1 MNLFLCASST
11 RMKSLNIFL
20 ATAKPVISKE
30 LLFISDESAFCLQE
44 DSLKFEDTTRRLS
57 PLCKGGRE
65 GFIRGIENDTF
76 SSNQPPL
83 VPPLC
88 YCLRLCMQ
96 LDAIFIGTAKRRC
109 RDCILFL
116 NNNGRR
122 RHGNSWLMQLDV
134 ESRSVTATLQGSN
147 AAMADFS

>member
-1 MNLFLCASST
+1 MHFVFKKIAPKFWHSALVTTGLRANNLMIPHQKAL
-11 RMKSLNIFL
+11 
-20 ATAKPVISKE
+20 TA
-30 LLFISDESAFCLQE
+30 LQ
-44 DSLKFEDTTRRLS
+44 RV
-57 PLCKGGRE
+57 GRE
-65 GFIRGIENDTF
+65 GFITGIENDAF

-122 RHGNSWLMQLDV
+122 RYGNSWLMQLDV

-147 AAMADFS
+147 ADFL